1 MSILQLRTPSLTPI
15 SSPGPFQS
23 RQGTR
28 GGAKERF
35 SISRETTTISHSGE
49 IDDAAFEEIK
59 DPFVGLSDTAVEESR
74 VGTREG
80 AREGTREG
88 TRDGTREGTREG
100 SRVGTKEGRR
110 DVLTSSRG
118 GTRQNSRGVIGS
130 RDDAKERDRAKEE
143 ALAISI
149 AGLDSKIGDL
159 KSLFRKEDPLERRVT
174 AATRYVTYARSA
186 KS

>member
-49 IDDAAFEEIK
+49 IVDAAFGEIK
-59 DPFVGLSDTAVEESR
+59 DPFIGLSDTAVEEFR
-74 VGTREG
+74 G
-80 AREGTREG
+80 G

-110 DVLTSSRG
+110 DGLTSSRG
-118 GTRQNSRGVIGS
+118 GTRQNSRGVIGGK
-130 RDDAKERDRAKEE
+130 DDAKERDRAKEE

-186 KS
+186 KSQCGGVARFVGG